1 MKATL
6 ADIATLESACHTAT
20 HRLSSLRGSKIF
32 TPEELT
38 IQQGVQ
44 SVPLSGDIQVPPENE
59 EEALLVDHIQEIKKE
74 KAILTSALP
83 SLTRATSDDDLLS
96 TDLDGECGS
105 LDDLSQTPGKGSIS
119 SSGAKIHKAM
129 LQRQMSSDDPIMV

>member
-1 MKATL
+1 M
-6 ADIATLESACHTAT
+6 I
-20 HRLSSLRGSKIF
+20 
-32 TPEELT
+32 
-38 IQQGVQ
+38 IQQGST
-44 SVPLSGDIQVPPENE
+44 SVPISGDIPPPPQNE

-105 LDDLSQTPGKGSIS
+105 LDDLSQTPGKGSAT
-119 SSGAKIHKAM
+119 SSGARIHKA
-129 LQRQMSSDDPIMV
+129 LHRQMSSDDPIMV